1 MFQTKS
7 QLATATHPPSL
18 LGTMTLF
25 WIRRTSTSLAQNE
38 LLGNSVFRKQYSPCP
53 RTRGADAGGRR
64 RATSCGWGASLQTGE
79 GRCGPSAPRRRA
91 GVVSVTRCCVGTP
104 SWLVSLRYWDEAT
117 SRLFYCSLEE
127 QLEIA
132 EEERGAWMD
141 TETPRNHSVH
151 GQCRESIKL

>member
-1 MFQTKS
+1 MNYWVTRF
-7 QLATATHPPSL
+7 
-18 LGTMTLF
+18 
-25 WIRRTSTSLAQNE
+25 
-38 LLGNSVFRKQYSPCP
+38 P
-53 RTRGADAGGRR
+53 RCLREAVQPVPQDAGGRHGGQT
-64 RATSCGWGASLQTGE
+64 RATSRGWGASLQTGE
-79 GRCGPSAPRRRA
+79 GRCGPSAPRRGA